1 LVTFFQKSNC
11 FPSFL
16 KYFPSFNVAVQHFA
30 LPSPSS
36 IPYALYLLKEKQM
49 PKRSSAFAWPTVNF
63 ASMAMQSA
71 MLAIES
77 QQVIA
82 MRLTQMA
89 LGGPGVQKEAELMV
103 SEKIESMAEVGQMM
117 MMATLGGAHD
127 MGAGKA
133 MQHYRT
139 KVRANRRRLGGA

>member
-1 LVTFFQKSNC
+1 
-11 FPSFL
+11 
-16 KYFPSFNVAVQHFA
+16 
-30 LPSPSS
+30 
-36 IPYALYLLKEKQM
+36 M
-49 PKRSSAFAWPTVNF
+49 PKRSTPFAWPTVNF
-63 ASMAMQSA
+63 AEMAMQSA

-117 MMATLGGAHD
+117 IMATLGGAHD
-127 MGAGKA
+127 MGAGKVV
-133 MQHYRT
+133 QHYRT

>member
-1 LVTFFQKSNC
+1 
-11 FPSFL
+11 
-16 KYFPSFNVAVQHFA
+16 
-30 LPSPSS
+30 
-36 IPYALYLLKEKQM
+36 M
-49 PKRSSAFAWPTVNF
+49 PKRSSPFAWPTVNF
-63 ASMAMQSA
+63 AEMAMQSA
-71 MLAIES
+71 ML
-77 QQVIA
+77 A

-117 MMATLGGAHD
+117 IMATLGGAHD
-127 MGAGKA
+127 MGAAKA